1 LADEGTS
8 NFLMV
13 ISIIL
18 LWNSQLWDTG
28 SATSTKEMQRLKIL
42 WPAFLT
48 LSTLWN
54 GLLYLSDIFF
64 RYLIALNMLLLL
76 NGIYPLAALMN
87 PITNLT
93 LPVFLA

>member
-1 LADEGTS
+1 
-8 NFLMV
+8 
-13 ISIIL
+13 
-18 LWNSQLWDTG
+18 
-28 SATSTKEMQRLKIL
+28 MQRLKIL

-87 PITNLT
+87 PITKLT